1 LPVSAHTRP
10 ETDTFEKGELMNT
23 LQFIAWIFVHIAISI
38 FAPIAL
44 LPFLAIGR
52 SEPSRLMVISTLFT
66 TASAVLFGF
75 AHYLIDFS

>member
-1 LPVSAHTRP
+1 
-10 ETDTFEKGELMNT
+10 MNT

-52 SEPSRLMVISTLFT
+52 SEPSRLMVISTLFIYHRFGC
-66 TASAVLFGF
+66 AVWLRT
-75 AHYLIDFS
+75 LPDRL